1 MKIAYFDC
9 QFGVA
14 GDMLLGAMIDA
25 GLERQSWLQE
35 VAKIALP
42 QDSYEIA
49 INQVQRCTI
58 AAKKVDVIT
67 DAEKEHINSNV
78 VVTEQARKMTAV
90 AGHTFSDK
98 HIHNIRNH
106 SDHTDEDDA
115 VHNHHHETSVPAT
128 AMTDV
133 QTVIKAST
141 ISPRAKDLALR
152 IVSRLGRSEALVHG
166 MSSEAIYFHEVG
178 AVDAIVDITGFAIAY
193 DMLGIERSY
202 VSAVPLGSGHVQ
214 TASGLFPVP
223 APAVVYLL
231 AEIKAPTLPS
241 EINYECVT
249 PTGAAILAE
258 ICQHWGVMPTFEAV
272 HSIGYG
278 AGTKNTKKW
287 PNVCRMML
295 GTAAST

>member
-49 INQVQRCTI
+49 INQVERCTI
-58 AAKKVDVIT
+58 AAKKVDVVTAIDKDHT
-67 DAEKEHINSNV
+67 NSNSI
-78 VVTEQARKMTAV
+78 VTEQARQMTAV
-90 AGHTFSDK
+90 AGQGHSDK
-98 HIHNIRNH
+98 QTHNH
-106 SDHTDEDDA
+106 FDHTDEDDT
-115 VHNHHHETSVPAT
+115 VHGHHHEARVPAT

-141 ISPRAKDLALR
+141 ISSRAKDLALR

-193 DMLGIERSY
+193 DMLGIERSF

>member
-25 GLERQSWLQE
+25 GLDKQSWLKE

-42 QDSYEIA
+42 HSSYEIA

-67 DAEKEHINSNV
+67 ATAKEHINGNLI
-78 VVTEQARKMTAV
+78 VTEQARQVVTV
-90 AGHTFSDK
+90 ADHGHNDK
-98 HIHNIRNH
+98 DHLH
-106 SDHTDEDDA
+106 HTDHKDA
-115 VHNHHHETSVPAT
+115 TETVHGHHHDVCVPAT

-133 QTVIKAST
+133 QKVIQAST
-141 ISPRAKDLALR
+141 ISSTAKDLALR
-152 IVSRLGRSEALVHG
+152 IISRLGRSEALVHG

-178 AVDAIVDITGFAIAY
+178 AVDAIIDITGFAIAY
-193 DMLGIERSY
+193 DLLGIERSY

-258 ICQHWGVMPTFEAV
+258 LCQHWGVMPTFEAV

-287 PNVCRMML
+287 PNVCRVML
-295 GTAAST
+295 GTAAAV

>member
-9 QFGVA
+9 QFGAA
-14 GDMLLGAMIDA
+14 GDMLLAAMIDA
-25 GLERQSWLQE
+25 GLDKQKWLNE

-58 AAKKVDVIT
+58 AAKKIDVIT
-67 DAEKEHINSNV
+67 AIDKEQAHSNV
-78 VVTEQARKMTAV
+78 VVTEQARKMTAA
-90 AGHTFSDK
+90 AGHAHSDERT
-98 HIHNIRNH
+98 HNH
-106 SDHTDEDDA
+106 SNLKEEDA
-115 VHNHHHETSVPAT
+115 NVHGHHHETSTPAT

-133 QTVIKAST
+133 QKVIQAST
-141 ISPRAKDLALR
+141 ISARAKDLALR
-152 IVSRLGRSEALVHG
+152 VVERLGRSEALVHG
-166 MSSEAIYFHEVG
+166 MSSAAIYFHEVG

-258 ICQHWGVMPTFEAV
+258 ICQSWGVMPTFEEV

-278 AGTKNTKKW
+278 AGTKNPKKW
-287 PNVCRMML
+287 PNVCRVML
-295 GTAAST
+295 GTAVSI

>member
-25 GLERQSWLQE
+25 GLDKQSWLKE

-42 QDSYEIA
+42 QSSYEIA

-58 AAKKVDVIT
+58 AAKKVDVLT
-67 DAEKEHINSNV
+67 AVDKEHVNGNI
-78 VVTEQARKMTAV
+78 VVTEQARQMTTV
-90 AGHTFSDK
+90 ASHT
-98 HIHNIRNH
+98 H
-106 SDHTDEDDA
+106 SDPHGHAQEHSQHSDEVQY
-115 VHNHHHETSVPAT
+115 VHGHHHETSVPAT

-133 QTVIKAST
+133 LKVIQAST
-141 ISPRAKDLALR
+141 ISSSAKDLALR
-152 IVSRLGRSEALVHG
+152 IVARLGRSEALVHG

-223 APAVVYLL
+223 APAVVYIL

-258 ICQHWGVMPTFEAV
+258 LCQHWGVMPTFEAV

-278 AGTKNTKKW
+278 AGTKNPKKW
-287 PNVCRMML
+287 PNVCRVML
-295 GTAAST
+295 GAAAAV

>member
-25 GLERQSWLQE
+25 GLDKQAWLKE

-42 QDSYEIA
+42 QTSYEIA

-58 AAKKVDVIT
+58 TAKKVDVLT
-67 DAEKEHINSNV
+67 AVDKEQENSNL
-78 VVTEQARKMTAV
+78 VVTEHARQLTAV
-90 AGHTFSDK
+90 VGHS
-98 HIHNIRNH
+98 HAH
-106 SDHTDEDDA
+106 SLS
-115 VHNHHHETSVPAT
+115 HHHDLDVPAT
-128 AMTDV
+128 ALADV
-133 QTVIKAST
+133 QKVITAST
-141 ISPRAKDLALR
+141 ISAGAKELALR
-152 IVSRLGRSEALVHG
+152 IFARLGRSEALVHG

-178 AVDAIVDITGFAIAY
+178 AVDAIVDIVGFAIAY

-223 APAVVYLL
+223 APAVVYIL

-258 ICQHWGVMPTFEAV
+258 LCQHWGMMPTFEAV

-287 PNVCRMML
+287 PNVCRVML
-295 GTAAST
+295 GTAAAV

>member
-1 MKIAYFDC
+1 MKVAYFDC

-25 GLERQSWLQE
+25 GLDKQAWLKE

-42 QDSYEIA
+42 QSSYEIV

-67 DAEKEHINSNV
+67 AVDSEHANGNI
-78 VVTEQARKMTAV
+78 VVTDQARQMIAV
-90 AGHTFSDK
+90 AGHS
-98 HIHNIRNH
+98 HEH
-106 SDHTDEDDA
+106 SHS
-115 VHNHHHETSVPAT
+115 HHHDIDVPAT
-128 AMTDV
+128 ALADV
-133 QTVIKAST
+133 QKVINAST
-141 ISPRAKDLALR
+141 ISAGAKELALK
-152 IVSRLGRSEALVHG
+152 IFARLGRSEARVHG

-178 AVDAIVDITGFAIAY
+178 AVDAIVDIVGFAIAY

-223 APAVVYLL
+223 TPAVVYIL

-249 PTGAAILAE
+249 PTGAAVLAE
-258 ICQHWGVMPTFEAV
+258 LCQHWGTMPTFEAV

-278 AGTKNTKKW
+278 AGTKNSKKW
-287 PNVCRMML
+287 PNVCRVML
-295 GTAAST
+295 GTAAPV